1 MMRIL
6 HTMIRVGNLE
16 RSVAFYTEVLGM
28 KELRRSEYPEG
39 KFTLVFLGYHSET
52 EGAVLEL
59 TYNWGV
65 ESYEMGNAY
74 GHIAIE
80 VDSAEEACTR
90 VRKMGG
96 EVVKEPGALRPGAHP
111 IAFIKDP
118 DGYFIEFI
126 QKV

>member
-1 MMRIL
+1 
-6 HTMIRVGNLE
+6 MIRVGNLE
-16 RSVAFYTEVLGM
+16 RAVAFYTEVLGM

-39 KFTLVFLGYHSET
+39 KFTLVFLGYQSEQ

-65 ESYEMGNAY
+65 EAYEMGNAY
-74 GHIAIE
+74 GHIAIA
-80 VDSAEEACTR
+80 VDDVAQACAR
-90 VRKMGG
+90 VREMGG
-96 EVVKEPGALRPGAHP
+96 SVVKEPGALRPGARP

-126 QKV
+126 QQD